1 MKNLCVLGSTGSI
14 GRNTLEIAQKFTDRF
29 SVKVLAAGQNISLL
43 AEQIE
48 KFQPQMAVVLNEKLA
63 EDLESL
69 LKSKGLKDKKTK
81 ILYGEKG
88 YLEGVTHDQVHM
100 VVTAVVGAAGLLP
113 TLAAIDAKKDIAL
126 ANKETLVMA
135 GDIVMSRA
143 AEKGVKILPVD
154 SEHSAIFQSLAGQR
168 RQDLDKIFLT
178 ASGGPFLNRKKEDF
192 NNIQPEDALAHPT
205 WNMGKKIS
213 IDSSTLMNKGLEVI
227 EAMHLFNLSPDQI
240 EVVVHPQS
248 IVHSMVGYKDGSVI
262 AQLGTP
268 DMKGAI
274 AYALSWPERLSTGM
288 PFPDFAGIK
297 NLSFQSPDFDLFP
310 CLSLAFDACRAGS
323 STLPSVLN
331 AANEEVVWTFLDKC
345 IPYKKIPEI
354 IKLAMKNHEIILN
367 PTIDDI
373 LDADQ
378 WARQFVKKEIDAS

>member
-14 GRNTLEIAQKFTDRF
+14 GCNTLEIAQKFPDRF

-43 AEQIE
+43 ADQIE

-63 EDLESL
+63 ENLEGL

-81 ILYGEKG
+81 ILYGEEG
-88 YLEGVTHDQVHM
+88 YLAGVTHDQVHM

-135 GDIVMSRA
+135 GNIVMSRA

-192 NNIQPEDALAHPT
+192 GNIQPEDALAHPT
-205 WNMGKKIS
+205 WSMGKKIS

-310 CLSLAFDACRAGS
+310 CLSLAFDACHAGN
-323 STLPSVLN
+323 STLPAVLN

-367 PTIDDI
+367 PAIDDI